1 MINMSNCTNIKMRL
15 ISYKFSKETLSWI
28 SEGTIEG
35 AKDVEHKFNYGG
47 DLINEFIKSFNQI
60 M

>member
-1 MINMSNCTNIKMRL
+1 MRL